1 MLELSK
7 LVVDTKST
15 WMEYPGLEG
24 FEVEIAAVSR
34 KELNKLRKRCIT
46 QTYDRKARVMMETL
60 DEKAFVR
67 EFTDA
72 TIKNWKGLT
81 LEYLDSLVLMDT
93 GSEDLSQ
100 EYEYSTK
107 HANELVTFSTE
118 FDTWLNEVVFD
129 LDNFRNRAEAG
140 STE

>member
-15 WMEYPGLEG
+15 WMDYPG
-24 FEVEIAAVSR
+24 FDDFSIEIAAISR
-34 KELNKLRKRCIT
+34 KELNALRKRSTT
-46 QTYDRKARVMMETL
+46 QTYDRKARVMVETL
-60 DEKAFVR
+60 DEKAFVL

-81 LEYLDSLVLMDT
+81 VKILDSLVLMDVGT
-93 GSEDLSQ
+93 HAMTE
-100 EYEYSTK
+100 EYEYSKK

-129 LDNFRNRAEAG
+129 LDNFPSRTETE
-140 STE
+140 STG

>member
-15 WMEYPGLEG
+15 WMDYPG
-24 FEVEIAAVSR
+24 FDDFSIEIAAVSR
-34 KELNKLRKRCIT
+34 KELNALRKRSTT
-46 QTYDRKARVMMETL
+46 QTYDRKARVMVETL

-67 EFTDA
+67 EFTNA

-81 LEYLDSLVLMDT
+81 VEILDSLVLMEIGDIDPST
-93 GSEDLSQ
+93 
-100 EYEYSTK
+100 EYEYNK
-107 HANELVTFSTE
+107 DHANELVTYSTE

-129 LDNFRNRAEAG
+129 LDNFRSGAKDGNAE
-140 STE
+140 